1 MYSMAAECLV
11 NLKLPGMSF
20 RDAFRLRLRGRT
32 TCGALGATFPCKRRN
47 RPMQAAGKAVGRR
60 APLGLRPISL
70 EIAGNPH
77 AQQRR
82 PPQALMLPSP
92 LVLPS
97 QPRPT
102 LSVAGGAAAPAGAPA
117 ATPKPTSLHILRT
130 PLSFDFTNLPTVA
143 ANKART
149 PSPPRSVRGAR
160 IPTRS
165 AVRTAP
171 GGMPLGASGEGGE
184 EFRPLLHPSG
194 PWFDDLPAAPL
205 PGDAAARL
213 LEQRRVLRPAVRQR
227 IKSNQR
233 QSRWLEP
240 PPPNENAAL
249 AILAPSARA

>member
-1 MYSMAAECLV
+1 
-11 NLKLPGMSF
+11 
-20 RDAFRLRLRGRT
+20 
-32 TCGALGATFPCKRRN
+32 
-47 RPMQAAGKAVGRR
+47 MQAAGKAVGRR

-82 PPQALMLPSP
+82 PPQAL
-92 LVLPS
+92 VLPS

-117 ATPKPTSLHILRT
+117 ATPKPASLHILRT

>member
-1 MYSMAAECLV
+1 MYSIAAECLV

-32 TCGALGATFPCKRRN
+32 TCGARGHLSVQAAARARN

-194 PWFDDLPAAPL
+194 PWFDDLPAAPHEL
-205 PGDAAARL
+205 TVEVLFGTTAMTVGHFRL
-213 LEQRRVLRPAVRQR
+213 
-227 IKSNQR
+227 
-233 QSRWLEP
+233 
-240 PPPNENAAL
+240 AL
-249 AILAPSARA
+249 VGVVP